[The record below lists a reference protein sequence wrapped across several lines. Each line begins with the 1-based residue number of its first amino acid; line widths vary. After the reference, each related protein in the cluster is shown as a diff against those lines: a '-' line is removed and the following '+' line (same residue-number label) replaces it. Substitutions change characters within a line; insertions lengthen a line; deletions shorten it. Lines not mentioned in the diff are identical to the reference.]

1 MALMTAPRSL
11 SEVVQ
16 DIVREL
22 VISLLFL
29 LSRRI
34 HGRYIPLACYI
45 TDQVSSSRILIFSLR
60 RC

>member
-45 TDQVSSSRILIFSLR
+45 TTISDNDR
-60 RC
+60 